1 MRMEIFI
8 NDFQTEVLIDDEFE
22 SLLKQIVSDILDMEG
37 VNRDGEVSITLV
49 DNQEIQDLNK
59 EYRGL
64 DEATDV
70 LAFPVEKGDFSDH
83 PGPVLL
89 GDVIVSTDKAS
100 AQAQEYGHSLTRELS
115 FLVAHGLLH
124 LLGYQHEDPKQQ
136 KEMEEKS
143 EKILDALNIG
153 RDLSC

>member
-1 MRMEIFI
+1 MEIFI
-8 NDFQTEVLIDDEFE
+8 NDFQTEVLIDDELE

>member
-1 MRMEIFI
+1 MEIFI